1 MFRSQPLNDPNRRIV
16 FQLVDFFRDRNKRF
30 LHDFLRLA
38 FRQAGLPG
46 GTVDEFPIGIEELLP
61 AFSIIPIGQTLDQAP
76 ARGEEFSAAHSS
88 PFVSQISWRAKFFA
102 NR

>member
-1 MFRSQPLNDPNRRIV
+1 MNGPNRRIV
-16 FQLVDFFRDRNKRF
+16 FQLVDFFRD
-30 LHDFLRLA
+30 FLRLA
-38 FRQAGLPG
+38 FRQAGG
-46 GTVDEFPIGIEELLP
+46 GTVDEFPIGIEELP
-61 AFSIIPIGQTLDQAP
+61 SAFSIIPIGQTLDQGP